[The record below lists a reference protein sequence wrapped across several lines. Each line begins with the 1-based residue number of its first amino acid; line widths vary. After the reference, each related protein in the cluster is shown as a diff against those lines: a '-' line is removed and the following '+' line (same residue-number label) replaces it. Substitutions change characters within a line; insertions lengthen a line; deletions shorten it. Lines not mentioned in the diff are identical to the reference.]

1 MVGHKLWSR
10 PSLADSR
17 FAEYVTKPETYF
29 VLKFGVSNEAQRLL
43 NRALEWNPR
52 KRIDLQ
58 QFRSEL
64 LMLPRFF
71 VPHEYKSLN
80 LAAPILLKED
90 LESAYRAYRHFFLR
104 RSKRVSEAVVREAR
118 ALTEQGLGPP
128 PQRLPLSPVPA
139 LPSVHAHA
147 TAMKSLRVP
156 DVHVGADPDLVPPS
170 LLPPSPRVNSQR
182 SLESA
187 LLHTPLMNRPLS
199 MPPADVVVND
209 SLAVPANL
217 WHGPQIASG
226 RLSINGSQANSIG
239 MISLHTEDEG
249 RRRSSSPLGP
259 SRAKKKGFFSGVH
272 GVFRLAGRPQS

>member
-80 LAAPILLKED
+80 LAASILLKED

-118 ALTEQGLGPP
+118 ALTEQALGPP
-128 PQRLPLSPVPA
+128 PQHLPLSPVPA

-147 TAMKSLRVP
+147 SAMKSLRVP
-156 DVHVGADPDLVPPS
+156 DVGADPDLVPPS

-209 SLAVPANL
+209 SLPVPANL

-239 MISLHTEDEG
+239 MVSLHTGDEG